1 MAILRFFYQI
11 NMIPAK
17 IFYSINVFSY
27 LTFQQLAEKG
37 VNFGQKNIK
46 KTKNWPLSTRVFC
59 PKKVAMISD

>member
-1 MAILRFFYQI
+1 
-11 NMIPAK
+11 MIPAK
-17 IFYSINVFSY
+17 IFYRRNVFNY
-27 LTFQQLAEKG
+27 LTFQHPTENG